1 MNKVHIMERKNLEGF
16 YSENELQEMLH
27 NGDINHLQYVCH
39 HSEERKIAFVSFCG
53 ERGLSADDKAA
64 QQFVEYQL
72 NQEEKAHSEYL
83 D

>member
-1 MNKVHIMERKNLEGF
+1 MEKKELEG
-16 YSENELQEMLH
+16 YHSEENLQEMLH
-27 NGDINHLQYVCH
+27 NGEIDHLQYVCH
-39 HSEERKIAFVSFCG
+39 HSEERKMAFISFCG

>member
-1 MNKVHIMERKNLEGF
+1 MERKNLEGF

>member
-1 MNKVHIMERKNLEGF
+1 MNKVHIMERKNMEGF

-39 HSEERKIAFVSFCG
+39 HSEERKMAFVSFCG

>member
-1 MNKVHIMERKNLEGF
+1 MQKKELEG
-16 YSENELQEMLH
+16 YHSEENLQEMLH
-27 NGDINHLQYVCH
+27 NGEIDHLQYVCH
-39 HSEERKIAFVSFCG
+39 HSEERKMAFISFCG

-83 D
+83 N

>member
-39 HSEERKIAFVSFCG
+39 HSEGRKIAFVSFCG

>member
-1 MNKVHIMERKNLEGF
+1 MQKKELEG
-16 YSENELQEMLH
+16 YHSEENLQEMLH
-27 NGDINHLQYVCH
+27 NGEIDHLQYVCH
-39 HSEERKIAFVSFCG
+39 HSEERKMAFISFCG

-83 D
+83 DWK

>member
-1 MNKVHIMERKNLEGF
+1 MNKVHIVEKKNLEGF

>member
-1 MNKVHIMERKNLEGF
+1 MGKKELEG
-16 YSENELQEMLH
+16 YHSEENLQEMLH
-27 NGDINHLQYVCH
+27 NGEIDHLQYVCH
-39 HSEERKIAFVSFCG
+39 HSEERKMAFVSFCG
-53 ERGLSADDKAA
+53 ERGLPVDDKAA

>member
-1 MNKVHIMERKNLEGF
+1 MEKRNLEGF

-72 NQEEKAHSEYL
+72 NQEKEAHTEYL

>member
-1 MNKVHIMERKNLEGF
+1 MEKKNLEGF

-27 NGDINHLQYVCH
+27 KGDIDHLQYVCH

>member
-1 MNKVHIMERKNLEGF
+1 MEKRNLEGF

-27 NGDINHLQYVCH
+27 NGEIDHLQYVCH
-39 HSEERKIAFVSFCG
+39 HSEERKMAFVSFCG

-72 NQEEKAHSEYL
+72 NQEKEAHTEYL

>member
-1 MNKVHIMERKNLEGF
+1 MEKRNLEGF
-16 YSENELQEMLH
+16 YSENVLQEMLH
-27 NGDINHLQYVCH
+27 NGEIDHLQYVCH
-39 HSEERKIAFVSFCG
+39 HSEERKMAFVSFCG

-72 NQEEKAHSEYL
+72 NQEKEAHTEYL

>member
-1 MNKVHIMERKNLEGF
+1 MQKKELEG
-16 YSENELQEMLH
+16 YHSEENLQEMLH
-27 NGDINHLQYVCH
+27 NGEIDHLQYVCH
-39 HSEERKIAFVSFCG
+39 HSEERKMAFISFCG

>member
-1 MNKVHIMERKNLEGF
+1 MEKRNLEGF

-27 NGDINHLQYVCH
+27 NGEIDHLQYVCH
-39 HSEERKIAFVSFCG
+39 HSEERKMAFVSFCG
-53 ERGLSADDKAA
+53 ERGLAADDKAA

-72 NQEEKAHSEYL
+72 NQEKEAHTEYL

>member
-1 MNKVHIMERKNLEGF
+1 MEKKELEG
-16 YSENELQEMLH
+16 YHSEESLQKMLH
-27 NGDINHLQYVCH
+27 NGEIDHLQYVCH
-39 HSEERKIAFVSFCG
+39 HSEERKMAFVSFCG
-53 ERGLSADDKAA
+53 ERGLPVDDKAA